1 MVTNELKAETLV
13 LVDEQGS
20 VSGAGASRADATQT
34 SPKVAPAIRSAVPA
48 DVAALARALAAAFED
63 DPIFRWLLPDER
75 RRFDKLLRFFALEL
89 GAVVTF
95 AAFAAVSLV
104 VAHHT
109 GTDVARY
116 ARGIAAAALSV
127 IAFASLLFVP
137 FTEQYAR
144 ERVDER
150 FWSSPQFKA
159 INRKLT
165 IMWGAVFAAMVP
177 FHILAGALDRPG
189 TNILFNWVVPVAL
202 VVWAAKRSTGAGED
216 PTVNAVA

>member
-1 MVTNELKAETLV
+1 MSTTASPTAAAQSHTGGAAIFIALVPWVVFTILAQHVSLEL
-13 LVDEQGS
+13 GS
-20 VSGAGASRADATQT
+20 
-34 SPKVAPAIRSAVPA
+34 II
-48 DVAALARALAAAFED
+48 ALAAAAV
-63 DPIFRWLLPDER
+63 IALPGVR
-75 RRFDKLLRFFALEL
+75 AGRPKALEL

-95 AAFAAVSLV
+95 AAFAVVSLI

-150 FWSSPQFKA
+150 FWSAPQFKA
-159 INRKLT
+159 VNRNLT

-202 VVWAAKRSTGAGED
+202 VVWAAKRSTGAGDD

>member
-1 MVTNELKAETLV
+1 MSST
-13 LVDEQGS
+13 
-20 VSGAGASRADATQT
+20 ASPT
-34 SPKVAPAIRSAVPA
+34 
-48 DVAALARALAAAFED
+48 AAAQSHTGGSA
-63 DPIFRWLLPDER
+63 IFIALVPWVVFTILAQHVSLELGSIIALGAAAVIAFPGVRAGRP
-75 RRFDKLLRFFALEL
+75 KALEL

-95 AAFAAVSLV
+95 AAFAVVSLI

-116 ARGIAAAALSV
+116 ARGIAAAALAV

-144 ERVDER
+144 ERVDEGL
-150 FWSSPQFKA
+150 WSSPRFKA
-159 INRKLT
+159 FNRKLT
-165 IMWGAVFAAMVP
+165 VMWGAVFAAMVP

-202 VVWAAKRSTGAGED
+202 VVWAAKRSTGASDD